1 MRFHHPITAEE
12 TSMNAE
18 AKVAGHYGKGGLE
31 QKILAALKNAGIN
44 MEHPTVED
52 LAPVD
57 EFHVGGLE
65 STKEL
70 AAQMEL
76 QPGMRLLDVGSGI
89 GGPARYFAAHHGC
102 RVTGVDLTEEFI
114 QVANSLTR
122 FAKLEALVDFQQAS
136 ALQMPFES
144 ATFDC
149 ASMIHVGMNIAD
161 KDAVFREVRRV
172 LKPGALFAVFDLV
185 RTAPGPLSYPLPWAA
200 TEETSFV
207 STANDYREALQRAG
221 FQPER
226 ERGRRDYAIAFTEQ
240 RNALLTQDAPP
251 PLGLQLLIG
260 EKTPLVAKNVLAMMK
275 QGTIEPTEFISR
287 AA

>member
-1 MRFHHPITAEE
+1 MT
-12 TSMNAE
+12 AE

-31 QKILAALKNAGIN
+31 QKILTALKNAGIN
-44 MEHPTVED
+44 MDHPTVED

-70 AAQMEL
+70 AEQMEL
-76 QPGMRLLDVGSGI
+76 RPGLRLLDVGSGI

-114 QVANSLTR
+114 QVATSLTR
-122 FAKLEALVDFQQAS
+122 LAKLEALVDFRQAS
-136 ALQMPFES
+136 ALQMPFDS
-144 ATFDC
+144 VTFDR

-161 KDAVFREVRRV
+161 KDALFREVRRV

-185 RTAPGPLSYPLPWAA
+185 RTAPGPLSFPLPWAA

-207 STANDYREALQRAG
+207 STANDYRDALQRAG
-221 FQPER
+221 LQPER
-226 ERGRRDYAIAFTEQ
+226 DRGRRDYAIEFTERMLARMAQ
-240 RNALLTQDAPP
+240 EGPQ
-251 PLGLQLLIG
+251 PLGLHLIIG
-260 EKTPLVAKNVLAMMK
+260 EKTPLMVKNVLAMMK
-275 QGTIEPTEFISR
+275 QGTLEPTEIISR

>member
-1 MRFHHPITAEE
+1 VTIV
-12 TSMNAE
+12 SAE
-18 AKVAGHYGKGGLE
+18 AKVASHYGKGGLE
-31 QKILAALKNAGIN
+31 QKIFTALKNAGID
-44 MEHPTVED
+44 MERPTVED

-57 EFHVGGLE
+57 EFHIGGLE

-70 AAQMEL
+70 AAQMDL
-76 QPGMRLLDVGSGI
+76 RPGLRVLDVGSGI
-89 GGPARYFAAHHGC
+89 GGPARYFAAKHGC

-122 FAKLEALVDFQQAS
+122 VAKLEALVDFHRAS

-144 ATFDC
+144 AAFDR

-161 KDAVFREVRRV
+161 KDALFREVRRV

-207 STANDYREALQRAG
+207 STANDYRDALQRAG
-221 FQPER
+221 FRLQR
-226 ERGRRDYAIAFTEQ
+226 ERGRRDYAIEFTER
-240 RNALLTQDAPP
+240 RNALLTQDGPP
-251 PLGLQLLIG
+251 LLGLQLLIG
-260 EKTPLVAKNVLAMMK
+260 EKTPLVAQNVLDIMK
-275 QGTIEPTEFISR
+275 QGLLEPTEFISR
-287 AA
+287 ST

>member
-1 MRFHHPITAEE
+1 MT
-12 TSMNAE
+12 AE

-31 QKILAALKNAGIN
+31 QRILTALKNAGIN
-44 MEHPTVED
+44 MDHPTAED

-70 AAQMEL
+70 AEQMEL
-76 QPGMRLLDVGSGI
+76 RPGLRLLDVGSGI

-114 QVANSLTR
+114 QVAASLTR
-122 FAKLEALVDFQQAS
+122 LARLEALVDFQQAS
-136 ALQMPFES
+136 ALQMPFDS

-161 KDAVFREVRRV
+161 KDALFREVRRV

-185 RTAPGPLSYPLPWAA
+185 RTAPGPLEYPLPWAA
-200 TEETSFV
+200 SEETSFV
-207 STANDYREALQRAG
+207 STAKDYREALQRSG
-221 FQPER
+221 LQPER
-226 ERGRRDYAIAFTEQ
+226 ARGRRDYAIAFTERMIARMAQ
-240 RNALLTQDAPP
+240 EGPP
-251 PLGLQLLIG
+251 PLGLHLVIG
-260 EKTPLVAKNVLAMMK
+260 EKTPLMVKNVLAMMK
-275 QGTIEPTEFISR
+275 QGTLEPTEFISR